1 MSKNNGNSNQSII
14 QDFWKTYDWIEKLKN
29 VPEPRIYN
37 GWIVE
42 GGQNVIFTEAG
53 AGKSVL
59 AFANAWDIYKK
70 EGIPF
75 VYVDIDNPIVLPKAR
90 GLIDYIDGTENIYIN
105 QAHLEDIINSELAR
119 ELKINRYK
127 NIGIRLL
134 KFLDATIDYK
144 AIVVLD
150 SLQKFVDTNELAEVR
165 PFFELLDKLTHK
177 FTFIIIHH
185 TNKENRYKGL
195 SFIRDTV
202 DSMYYIKSTDKNE
215 KGYIKKHTIVA
226 DKQRFLTET
235 EITFKYDLFDI
246 EEVLFGV
253 GLTKEEEIILRTAVS
268 IIRKSDTDLIQ
279 SELVKAIKEKVS
291 IGEKKIRRTL
301 QDFVEKGLFILQ
313 TGGLTNKH
321 IYKVNEESPYLS
333 LLFDNDL
340 SEVKKELLNTVKE
353 LEELPEEIE
362 IRDDT
367 GSIRIY
373 QAPEAIKNNI
383 WKMKDEEAREIL
395 NKLKGNTVNSEL
407 NSDLEA
413 LVDSEDNDDYV
424 PF

>member
-1 MSKNNGNSNQSII
+1 MSNNNGNSNNSLA
-14 QDFWKTYDWIEKLKN
+14 QDFWKNYNWIEKLKN
-29 VPEPRIYN
+29 VPEPRIFN

-59 AFANAWDIYKK
+59 AFANVWDIYKK

-90 GLIDYIDGTENIYIN
+90 GLVDYIEGTENIYLN
-105 QAHLEDIINSELAR
+105 QAHLEDIFNSELAK

-150 SLQKFVDTNELAEVR
+150 SLQKFVDTNELSEVR

-185 TNKENRYKGL
+185 TNKEQKYKGL

-202 DSMYYIKSTDKNE
+202 DSMYYIKNTDKDE
-215 KGYIKKHTIVA
+215 RGYIKKHSIVV

-246 EEVLFGV
+246 EEIFFGV
-253 GLTKEEEIILRTAVS
+253 GLTKEEEIVLRTAVS
-268 IIRKSDTDLIQ
+268 TIRKSDTDLTQ
-279 SELVKAIKEKVS
+279 SELVKAIKDKVS
-291 IGEKKIRRTL
+291 IGEKKIRNILKT
-301 QDFVEKGLFILQ
+301 FVEKGLLILQ
-313 TGGLTNKH
+313 TGGLTNKN
-321 IYKVNEESPYLS
+321 IYKVNEDSPYLS
-333 LLFDNDL
+333 LLFESDL
-340 SEVKKELLNTVKE
+340 SEIKKELLSALNEIEE
-353 LEELPEEIE
+353 LEGEITVE
-362 IRDDT
+362 DGKG
-367 GSIRIY
+367 GSIIFKTK
-373 QAPEAIKNNI
+373 QAIKSYI
-383 WKMKDEEAREIL
+383 WKMTDEQAEQIL
-395 NKLKGNTVNSEL
+395 QAITNQI
-407 NSDLEA
+407 
-413 LVDSEDNDDYV
+413 DYV
-424 PF
+424 DI

>member
-1 MSKNNGNSNQSII
+1 MSNNNGNSNQSKV

-75 VYVDIDNPIVLPKAR
+75 VYLDIDNPIVLPKAR
-90 GLIDYIDGTENIYIN
+90 GLLDYIEGTENIYIN
-105 QAHLEDIINSELAR
+105 QAHLEDIFSSELSK

-144 AIVVLD
+144 AIVVID
-150 SLQKFVDTNELAEVR
+150 SLQKFVDTNELSEVR

-185 TNKENRYKGL
+185 TNKEQKYKGL

-202 DSMYYIKSTDKNE
+202 DSMYYIKNTDKDE
-215 KGYIKKHTIVA
+215 KGYIKKHIVVA

-246 EEVLFGV
+246 EEILFGV
-253 GLTKEEEIILRTAVS
+253 GLTKEEEIVLRTAVS
-268 IIRKSDTDLIQ
+268 IIRKSDTDLTQ
-279 SELVKAIKEKVS
+279 SELVKAIKDRVS
-291 IGEKKIRRTL
+291 VGEKKIRNILKT
-301 QDFVEKGLFILQ
+301 FVEKGLFTLQ

-321 IYKVNEESPYLS
+321 IYKVNEESPYLK

-340 SEVKKELLNTVKE
+340 SEIKKELLNTLKE
-353 LEELPEEIE
+353 LEELHEEIE
-362 IRDDT
+362 IKDDT
-367 GSIRIY
+367 GSILIFKT
-373 QAPEAIKNNI
+373 PEAIRNHI
-383 WKMKDEEAREIL
+383 WKMKDEEAKSIL
-395 NKLKGNTVNSEL
+395 DKLKGNI
-407 NSDLEA
+407 
-413 LVDSEDNDDYV
+413 VDDENNDDFEILLDNEDNDDYI

>member
-1 MSKNNGNSNQSII
+1 MSNNNSNSNNSIV
-14 QDFWKTYDWIEKLKN
+14 QDFWKTYDWLEKLKN

-59 AFANAWDIYKK
+59 AFANVWDIYKK

-75 VYVDIDNPIVLPKAR
+75 IYVDIDNPIVLPKAR
-90 GLIDYIDGTENIYIN
+90 GLVDYIEGTENIYLN
-105 QAHLEDIINSELAR
+105 QAHLEDIFNSELAK
-119 ELKINRYK
+119 ELKLNRYK

-144 AIVVLD
+144 AVVVLD
-150 SLQKFVDTNELAEVR
+150 SLQKFVDTNELSEVR
-165 PFFELLDKLTHK
+165 PFFEMLDKLTHK

-185 TNKENRYKGL
+185 TNKERQYKGL

-202 DSMYYIKSTDKNE
+202 DSMYYIKNTDKDE
-215 KGYIKKHTIVA
+215 RGYIKKHSIVV

-246 EEVLFGV
+246 EEIFFGV
-253 GLTKEEEIILRTAVS
+253 GLTKEEEIVLRTAVS
-268 IIRKSDTDLIQ
+268 TIRKSDTDLTQ
-279 SELVKAIKEKVS
+279 SELVKAIKDRVS
-291 IGEKKIRRTL
+291 VGEKKIRNILKT
-301 QDFVEKGLFILQ
+301 FVEKGLFILQ
-313 TGGLTNKH
+313 AGGFTNKH
-321 IYKVNEESPYLS
+321 IYKVNEESPYLK
-333 LLFDNDL
+333 LLFENDL
-340 SEVKKELLNTVKE
+340 SEIKKELLNALKE

-367 GSIRIY
+367 GSIRIFKT
-373 QAPEAIKNNI
+373 PEAIKNHI
-383 WKMKDEEAREIL
+383 WKMKDEEAKLIL
-395 NKLKGNTVNSEL
+395 DKLKSNTVDDEL
-407 NSDLEA
+407 DDDLGVLLEN
-413 LVDSEDNDDYV
+413 EDDDGYI